1 MTDKHGYEPEPWGS
15 GMCICGLPDDADC
28 HWPDAPEGVHAANI
42 QSELDRVE
50 GLATPRLVPSWM
62 FVVPE
67 SDPHDL
73 EMRANPYDFDDDE
86 RRGF

>member
-1 MTDKHGYEPEPWGS
+1 MKRQCH
-15 GMCICGLPDDADC
+15 CGDAGDETVFGAC
-28 HWPDAPEGVHAANI
+28 RRCNPTAAT
-42 QSELDRVE
+42 QTTL
-50 GLATPRLVPSWM
+50 PRLVPSWR
-62 FVVPE
+62 FVAPE